1 MTDDDMSQAFEGGP
15 PEDRGMGGPPQSVD
29 EVNEEEGDSTAVVSN
44 KILSPEG
51 EPLKKGDEIVVRVV
65 ENYGDESLIEYA
77 PKKGGED
84 EEYQEPMSTEEQ
96 ELTALS
102 EEGEE

>member
-1 MTDDDMSQAFEGGP
+1 MEEAYGGGP
-15 PEDRGMGGPPQSVD
+15 PKDSGMMEPPESVD
-29 EVNEEEGDSTAVVSN
+29 EFNEEEGDSTAVISN

-65 ENYGDESLIEYA
+65 QNYGDESLIEYA
-77 PKKGGED
+77 PKKGGD
-84 EEYQEPMSTEEQ
+84 EEEYKEPMSTEEQ

-102 EEGEE
+102 EEGE